1 MLLYCVDMPLLYS
14 VIARGSTVL
23 SRYAMCAGNFAEV
36 SEQILSK
43 IPPRETGRLTYSHES
58 YLFHYVAQDGIVYLC
73 ITDDDYVRQR
83 AFAFLEDIKQRFEAM
98 YGSRAQTALPYA
110 MNSEFAQ
117 VLATQMKHFNE
128 SRDLDKI
135 SKLQGEVSDVKDV
148 LVKSIETLASRGER
162 LELLINK
169 TESLNSTAVTFKT
182 TSRSLARSLWWKN
195 IRLIIVILICIGV
208 GIYVIGA
215 LICGPTWHNC
225 AGQ

>member
-1 MLLYCVDMPLLYS
+1 MALKLPKLTNHVSLNETVKQKLGHGRQQVFVSFDGAVYFRALIS
-14 VIARGSTVL
+14 VVW
-23 SRYAMCAGNFAEV
+23 
-36 SEQILSK
+36 
-43 IPPRETGRLTYSHES
+43 TGCS
-58 YLFHYVAQDGIVYLC
+58 
-73 ITDDDYVRQR
+73 ITEDYVRQR

-128 SRDLDKI
+128 SRDIDKI
-135 SKLQGEVSDVKDV
+135 SKLEGEVSDVKDV

-169 TESLNSTAVTFKT
+169 TENLNSTAVTFKT

-195 IRLIIVILICIGV
+195 IRLIIIILICIGV

-225 AGQ
+225 AGD